1 MTAEKLY
8 LENLRSI
15 ERIAAFV
22 ARRNHLNPDET
33 AEFVQEVSVRL
44 LDGDYAI
51 IRKFQGRSEFTTYLT
66 TVITR
71 LYHQY
76 RVEQWGKWRPSAEA
90 KRLGD
95 KAITLERLVTRD
107 GFTFDEAVKILTT
120 PSGSQYTIEEL
131 EAIYIRLPER
141 GPRPVEI
148 SGEVAPDAAA
158 VDADAEERVERKDR
172 ERSARKAA
180 RAIDGLLESMN
191 AEDRLIL
198 QMRFWDALKVPDI
211 ARRLHVEQ
219 KKVYKRLDRLFG
231 AMRTALE
238 SAGVGKAEVGTL
250 LSRGDQDIR
259 FGVLPTAGEIRRFR
273 PSNSSRDGED
283 VRGGEGGLR

>member
-1 MTAEKLY
+1 MTPAELY

-22 ARRNHLNPDET
+22 ARRNHLGPDEA
-33 AEFVQEVSVRL
+33 AEFVQETRVRL
-44 LDGDYAI
+44 LDDDYSV
-51 IRKFQGRSEFTTYLT
+51 IRKFEGRSSFSTYLT

-71 LYHQY
+71 LFHQY

-90 KRLGD
+90 RRLGD

-107 GFTFDEAVKILTT
+107 GYTFDEAVKVLTT
-120 PSGSQYTIEEL
+120 PAGTTYTLAEL
-131 EAIYIRLPER
+131 EAIYIRLPHR
-141 GPRPVEI
+141 GARPVMV
-148 SGEVAPDAAA
+148 SGDVSPEVAR
-158 VDADAEERVERKDR
+158 VDADADERVEMADR
-172 ERSARKAA
+172 ERSARNAA
-180 RAIDGLLESMN
+180 RAIDGLMKSLD

-211 ARRLHVEQ
+211 ARRLHLDQ

-231 AMRTALE
+231 VMRSALE
-238 SAGVGKAEVGTL
+238 RAGVGRGEVGSL

-259 FGVLPTAGEIRRFR
+259 FDFLGNTAEIHPFR
-273 PSNSSRDGED
+273 PSQHAGGDHVRDGEG
-283 VRGGEGGLR
+283 RLT